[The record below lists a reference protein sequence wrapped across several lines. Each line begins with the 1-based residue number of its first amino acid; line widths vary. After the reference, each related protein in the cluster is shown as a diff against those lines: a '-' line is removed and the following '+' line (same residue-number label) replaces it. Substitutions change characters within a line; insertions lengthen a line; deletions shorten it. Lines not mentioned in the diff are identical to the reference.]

1 LPRPARVH
9 AAAVRAPAPPPRQ
22 QHTKHKW
29 NIYEQKTHQVC
40 DAFPDIKVSL
50 EFKPTDENTRF
61 FIVPSTG
68 AALLL
73 VNEVRACVRRRHVSR
88 PATAR
93 AAREDR
99 SLSPRD
105 NEGRRGRAGQRRRAA
120 REDLSLAASQR

>member
-1 LPRPARVH
+1 M
-9 AAAVRAPAPPPRQ
+9 
-22 QHTKHKW
+22 
-29 NIYEQKTHQVC
+29 YMGEKTHQVC

-73 VNEVRACVRRRHVSR
+73 VNEVRECVRRRHVSR
-88 PATAR
+88 PATAP

-99 SLSPRD
+99 SLAPLDNDGVAVARASDDVPRARISLSPRTKPK
-105 NEGRRGRAGQRRRAA
+105 A
-120 REDLSLAASQR
+120 